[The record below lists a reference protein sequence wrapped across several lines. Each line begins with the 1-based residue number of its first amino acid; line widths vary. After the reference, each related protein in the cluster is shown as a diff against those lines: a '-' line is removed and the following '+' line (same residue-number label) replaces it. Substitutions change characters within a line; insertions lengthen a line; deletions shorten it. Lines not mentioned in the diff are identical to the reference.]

1 MSLAMSSPERSASN
15 HGPIVTESTTDADR
29 EVAIVDAFVY
39 LSDTLVADYDVI
51 EFLHF
56 LTERCVEFSAV
67 DEAGVMLAA
76 PSGHLQAVASSSE
89 RSRLLELFELQNHD
103 GPCLDA
109 YRSGTVVS
117 SDDLAL
123 DRDRWPTFAP
133 QALDVGFRAVHSVP
147 LKLRDDVIGALN
159 LLRVDTGGV
168 TERDAKVLRAL
179 SDIATVGILQ
189 ERLLS
194 QGPAEASGLQ
204 TALAS
209 RILIEQAK
217 GIVAER
223 NDLQID
229 EAFDKLRTYARH
241 NGLRLTVAATGVI
254 NRTIAL

>member
-1 MSLAMSSPERSASN
+1 VSE
-15 HGPIVTESTTDADR
+15 PITAADR

-89 RSRLLELFELQNHD
+89 RSRLLELFELQNQD

-109 YRSGTVVS
+109 YRQGAVIS
-117 SDDLAL
+117 SADLAL

-133 QALDVGFRAVHSVP
+133 QALDVGFKAVHSVP
-147 LKLRDDVIGALN
+147 LKLRDEVIGALN
-159 LLRVDTGGV
+159 LLRTEPGAV

-194 QGPAEASGLQ
+194 QSGPDASGLQ

-209 RILIEQAK
+209 RIHIEQAK
-217 GIVAER
+217 GILAER
-223 NDLQID
+223 NDLPID
-229 EAFDKLRTYARH
+229 DAFERLRSYARD
-241 NGLRLTVAATGVI
+241 NDLRLTAVATAVV
-254 NRTIAL
+254 NRTLDL

>member
-1 MSLAMSSPERSASN
+1 MSPAMSSPERSAST
-15 HGPIVTESTTDADR
+15 HGPAVIEPTTDADR
-29 EVAIVDAFVY
+29 EIAIVDAFVY

-76 PSGHLQAVASSSE
+76 PSGLLQAVASSSE
-89 RSRLLELFELQNHD
+89 RSRLLELFELQNRD

-123 DRDRWPTFAP
+123 DSDRWPTFAP

-147 LKLRDDVIGALN
+147 LKLRDEVIGALN
-159 LLRVDTGGV
+159 LLRVEPGGIS
-168 TERDAKVLRAL
+168 ERDAKVLRAL

-189 ERLLS
+189 ERLS
-194 QGPAEASGLQ
+194 QVPSRASGLQ

-209 RILIEQAK
+209 RIFIEQAK
-217 GIVAER
+217 GILAER

-229 EAFDKLRTYARH
+229 EAFVRLRTYARH
-241 NGLRLTVAATGVI
+241 NGLRLTDVATGVI
-254 NRTIAL
+254 NRTIDL